1 MTTRGFAV
9 IDLETTGLQP
19 AQNHRIIEVG
29 VVHVDLDGQ
38 VTNRWQTV
46 VHPDRDLGPTHIHGL
61 TGADMRNAPKFAEIS
76 DELRDL
82 LDERVIV
89 AHNATFESR
98 FLTAEWMRAGALDVE
113 EFPGAWLDTMRLAS
127 KLLPGAG
134 RKLADCCAAYDIDVV
149 NAHSA
154 LGDAEATALLLA
166 AYLDASRGQR
176 FWNRVLDA
184 PFAAHSLRPLGR
196 RGLAIARSSNA
207 IMEAAPLARVV
218 AQLPADEAETD
229 GEADYLALL
238 DRSLEDA
245 LLTLAEAGELER
257 LAAAHGITAERCRQL
272 HAHYFEQVADAA
284 WADGVLT
291 NEEVAQ
297 LDALGHIM
305 SLNEAQIAAAKL
317 TRAATEAVATD
328 APVAL
333 HPGQIIVLTG
343 SMRRPREDWQ
353 QALEAAGFL
362 APSGL
367 TKKTDVL
374 VAADP
379 DSLSGK
385 AKKARQY
392 GIPIVSEDWLE
403 EQLGAIALA

>member
-1 MTTRGFAV
+1 MNTRGFAV
-9 IDLETTGLQP
+9 VDLETTGLHP

-38 VTNRWQTV
+38 VTNRWETV

-82 LDERVIV
+82 LDQRVIV

-149 NAHSA
+149 NAHTA

-166 AYLDASRGQR
+166 AYLDASRDQR
-176 FWNRVLDA
+176 FWNRIIDA
-184 PFAAHSLRPLGR
+184 PFAARALRPIGR
-196 RGLAIARSSNA
+196 RGLPIARQSA
-207 IMEAAPLARVV
+207 AAAEAAPLARVV
-218 AQLPADEAETD
+218 AALPAEEAETD

-245 LLTLAEAGELER
+245 LLTLAEAGELEQ
-257 LAAAHGITAERCRQL
+257 LAATHDIPAARCRQL
-272 HAHYFEQVADAA
+272 HQHYFEQVADAA

-297 LDALGHIM
+297 LDALGHIL
-305 SLNEAQIAAAKL
+305 SINESQIVAAKAP
-317 TRAATEAVATD
+317 RASA
-328 APVAL
+328 APVISASAIDL
-333 HPGQIIVLTG
+333 QPGQLIVLTG

-362 APSGL
+362 SPSGL

-403 EQLGAIALA
+403 EQLGAIALV